1 MDKNDK
7 EELEMCRILIFS
19 GTTEGNQ
26 IAKAVCRLPAKVYVS
41 VATEYGKVCAEEQ
54 SEAEIIAGRMDR
66 EEIQE
71 FFPNIH
77 TLIFREKKGSL
88 YQCSNML

>member
-71 FFPNIH
+71 FLN
-77 TLIFREKKGSL
+77 L
-88 YQCSNML
+88 YNKYIYI